1 MSSAF
6 PANLLQ
12 CLNNL
17 EVLEVRNCDS
27 LEEVLHLEELN
38 VDEEHFGPLFP
49 TLLDLKLI
57 DLPRLKRFCNFT
69 ENIIGLPELSNLT
82 IENCPN
88 IETFISNSTSILHM
102 TANNKGHQEIT
113 SEENFPLAHIQP
125 LFDGKVA
132 FPRLN
137 ALKLSR
143 LPKVLHLWSEN
154 LESNKVFTK
163 LQTPEI
169 SECSKLQK
177 LLLSSWHL
185 ENLWDLEVSSCHE
198 LINLLTL

>member
-1 MSSAF
+1 
-6 PANLLQ
+6 
-12 CLNNL
+12 
-17 EVLEVRNCDS
+17 
-27 LEEVLHLEELN
+27 
-38 VDEEHFGPLFP
+38 
-49 TLLDLKLI
+49 
-57 DLPRLKRFCNFT
+57 
-69 ENIIGLPELSNLT
+69 
-82 IENCPN
+82 
-88 IETFISNSTSILHM
+88 M

-163 LQTPEI
+163 LQTLEI
-169 SECSKLQK
+169 SECMNLRRMKIVDCKMIQEIIQLQVGEEAKDCIVFKYLWYLRLDCLPSLTSFCSGTYTLQFPSLEQVVVRQCPKMKIFSQGVANTPELNKVKLTEEDEDDDDEGC
-177 LLLSSWHL
+177 W
-185 ENLWDLEVSSCHE
+185 EGNLNDT
-198 LINLLTL
+198 IQ